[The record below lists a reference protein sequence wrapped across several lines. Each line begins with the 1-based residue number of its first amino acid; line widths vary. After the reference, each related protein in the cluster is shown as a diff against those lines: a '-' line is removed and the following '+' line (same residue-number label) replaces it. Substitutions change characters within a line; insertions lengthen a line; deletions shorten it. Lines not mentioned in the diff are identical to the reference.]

1 MAAFSMHNFIG
12 RLLNLREGVRHAF
25 AIPPDRPLSNEDVAL
40 LERVADA
47 VVRRGMAAPAVMF
60 LESMAPMNFL
70 GSQAVHFFTPLL
82 DVVFPQRDVERV
94 ALLLERRDTLVRL
107 AALIE
112 SRHHCTRPP
121 RTAFSPAHPES
132 AKADAL
138 PGDGPSPGT
147 ETQRARR
154 AGDR

>member
-1 MAAFSMHNFIG
+1 MAAVSMHNLIG
-12 RLLNLREGVRHAF
+12 RLLDFKAAVRHAF
-25 AIPPDRPLSNEDVAL
+25 AMPPDRPLSADDVVL

-47 VVRRGMAAPAVMF
+47 VVRRGMAAPAVVF

-82 DVVFPQRDVERV
+82 DVVFPQREVERV
-94 ALLLERRDTLVRL
+94 ALLLERRDSLMRL

-112 SRHHCTRPP
+112 NRDRCTRPP
-121 RTAFSPAHPES
+121 RAVGSPAHPES
-132 AKADAL
+132 TKADSL
-138 PGDGPSPGT
+138 PGDAPVPGA
-147 ETQRARR
+147 ETQRVRG

>member
-1 MAAFSMHNFIG
+1 MPPEG
-12 RLLNLREGVRHAF
+12 QRLS
-25 AIPPDRPLSNEDVAL
+25 IEDVAL
-40 LERVADA
+40 LERVAEA

-82 DVVFPQRDVERV
+82 EVVFHQRDIERV
-94 ALLLERRDTLVRL
+94 AVLLERRDTLVRL

-112 SRHHCTRPP
+112 HRHDLTHPP
-121 RTAFSPAHPES
+121 QALFSPAHPES
-132 AKADAL
+132 AKADSL
-138 PGDGPSPGT
+138 PGDAPFPGA
-147 ETQRARR
+147 EARPAAR